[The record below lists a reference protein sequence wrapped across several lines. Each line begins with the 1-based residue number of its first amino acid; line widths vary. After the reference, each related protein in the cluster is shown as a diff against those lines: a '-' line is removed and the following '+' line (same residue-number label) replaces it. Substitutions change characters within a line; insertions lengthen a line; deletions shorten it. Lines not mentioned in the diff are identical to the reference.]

1 MPPKQSNP
9 DISLPAGGGGKRKG
23 KSKKWKEILKF
34 PHISQCE
41 DLRRTIGKSFS
52 LHWKYCINK
61 TFYQNWLIRMALKVL
76 IITGNQFTGEHAMH
90 IPPMVLPC
98 KLSVFCSLKGAVD
111 QAGETGMMH
120 LQGRA
125 RGWQHAG
132 PLFSIHRFQDPKGF
146 HSWTMPGM
154 WDRGF
159 HSVPTSVAR
168 KTHPERNPLI
178 TSCIPF
184 YLIGI
189 SLSGRKWD
197 LLTSWN

>member
-1 MPPKQSNP
+1 MVSIRTVTGQVSSRWNCGTLPPKQSNP
-9 DISLPAGGGGKRKG
+9 DISLSAGGGGKRKG

-52 LHWKYCINK
+52 LLWKYCINK
-61 TFYQNWLIRMALKVL
+61 TFHQNWLIRTALKAL
-76 IITGNQFTGEHAMH
+76 IITGNHFTGGHSSHGAARQTQCF
-90 IPPMVLPC
+90 L
-98 KLSVFCSLKGAVD
+98 FLKGAVD

-125 RGWQHAG
+125 WGWQHPG
-132 PLFSIHRFQDPKGF
+132 PLFSIHRLQDPKGF
-146 HSWTMPGM
+146 HSCTIPGM

-159 HSVPTSVAR
+159 HSVSTRTSVAV
-168 KTHPERNPLI
+168 KAHSEMNPLV

-184 YLIGI
+184 
-189 SLSGRKWD
+189 S
-197 LLTSWN
+197 